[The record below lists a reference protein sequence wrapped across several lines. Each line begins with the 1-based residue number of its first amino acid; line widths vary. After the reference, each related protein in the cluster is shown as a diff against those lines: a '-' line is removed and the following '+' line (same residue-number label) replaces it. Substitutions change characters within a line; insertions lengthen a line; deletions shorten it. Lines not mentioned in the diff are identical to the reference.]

1 MRNYTVYTIT
11 DLTGG
16 TRIKRRMAHS
26 GDLYDVAREVVG
38 KSLYLSAPDMDGGR
52 AIIRYAFTD
61 EIAFIITPEEIE
73 RREQE
78 LKQDAQ
84 KITEAQKEELTAVF
98 MHAMKKRAEAL
109 EALKR
114 RETPET
120 LRNFH
125 EASATVRGVINTLAA
140 LRLTAEIA
148 ERAQEV
154 KQ

>member
-1 MRNYTVYTIT
+1 MSNYTVYKIT
-11 DLTGG
+11 DFTGA
-16 TRIKRRMAHS
+16 TRTTRKIAHG
-26 GDLYDVAREVVG
+26 GDIHDVAREVVG

-61 EIAFIITPEEIE
+61 AIAFIITPEEIE

-84 KITEAQKEELTAVF
+84 RITEVQKEELTAVF

-109 EALKR
+109 EALR
-114 RETPET
+114 RHETPET

-125 EASATVRGVINTLAA
+125 ETDAIVRGVINTLSA
-140 LRLTAEIA
+140 LHLTAEIA